1 MIIFAIKK
9 NHLIDWEIIGHVISG
24 MKDRVSQ
31 PAMKGNLSKIRILP
45 QFADGLWKLEESRFI
60 EVVFIMH
67 LSQGYH
73 LITNTYTGERK
84 GVFAT
89 HHPDRPSKIGITVAE
104 LMDRTENELLIK
116 GLDALD
122 GSPVIDIRPFSP
134 KLKEEELNTPDNQE
148 IRNNPRKEI
157 APLIW
162 AGDLEGLM
170 IHASRLHGHR
180 CPMLTLGVMISH
192 FALQE
197 MRVRKWALPE
207 CCGSI
212 RDLQGMMDGVQMITG
227 FTAGNRR
234 LTINPYQLPELRIT
248 NRNGENISVYLN
260 VEVVLKKLQVASIS
274 EWDCL
279 KIHDTINFNLAD
291 GGRLKQQLLNQSL
304 YLQSINY
311 NRLFSVL

>member
-1 MIIFAIKK
+1 
-9 NHLIDWEIIGHVISG
+9 LIDSEIIGHVISG
-24 MKDRVSQ
+24 MKDRVNQ
-31 PAMKGNLSKIRILP
+31 PAMKGNLSIIRILP
-45 QFADGLWKLEESRFI
+45 KFADGLWKLEESRFI

-67 LSQGYH
+67 LSRGYH

-84 GVFAT
+84 GVFAS

-104 LMDRTENELLIK
+104 LLSRTENELLVK

-134 KLKEEELNTPDNQE
+134 KLKEVEINTPESLE
-148 IRNNPRKEI
+148 ILNNPRKDI

-162 AGDLEGLM
+162 AGNLEGLM

-192 FALQE
+192 FALHE

-207 CCGSI
+207 CFGSI

-234 LTINPYQLPELRIT
+234 LTINPHQPPELLVT
-248 NRNGENISVYLN
+248 HRNGENFSVYLN
-260 VEVVLKKLQVASIS
+260 ADAVMKELQITSLS
-274 EWDCL
+274 DWDCL
-279 KIHDTINFNLAD
+279 KIHDTINFNVAEGD
-291 GGRLKQQLLNQSL
+291 RLKQQLLNQSL

-311 NRLFSVL
+311 NILFSVL